1 MFIERAKHVFQTQAI
16 TLEHGIYQRF
26 HPLSS
31 QRFRSGLMVEVHSVQ
46 FVQQFLADVSLPRY
60 LAVAVKL
67 QSYLPAVMV
76 DDVIHRADIES
87 DTPSVLLE

>member
-1 MFIERAKHVFQTQAI
+1 
-16 TLEHGIYQRF
+16 
-26 HPLSS
+26 
-31 QRFRSGLMVEVHSVQ
+31 MVEVHSVQ